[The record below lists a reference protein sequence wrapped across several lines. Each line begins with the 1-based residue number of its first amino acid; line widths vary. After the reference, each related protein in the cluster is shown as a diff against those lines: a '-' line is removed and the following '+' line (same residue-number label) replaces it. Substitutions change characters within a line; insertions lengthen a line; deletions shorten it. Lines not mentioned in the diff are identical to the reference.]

1 MTMNAI
7 LEMKNV
13 KKVYAVKG
21 NIIPVLHG
29 IDLKVL
35 PGEFVGIMGPSGSG
49 KTTLLNLA
57 ATIDE
62 PTSGE
67 IITDGQ
73 NIIGMNEAQLSAFRR
88 SKLGFIFQDYHLLDT
103 LTVKE
108 NILLPLALSKAN
120 PHELDQRV
128 QAIAQRFNIHPILDK
143 YPYQISGGQKQRTA
157 ASRALITNPKLILA
171 DEPTGALDSRSATE
185 LLESLKKLNE
195 QDQTTILMVTHDAY
209 AASYCS
215 RVLFIKDGQI
225 FTELMRGEAPRKEFF
240 KKILDVLTVL
250 GGNSDDAV

>member
-1 MTMNAI
+1 MRAI
-7 LEMKNV
+7 MEMKNV
-13 KKVYAVKG
+13 KKVYVVKG
-21 NIIPVLHG
+21 NVIPVLHG
-29 IDLKVL
+29 IDMQVY

-49 KTTLLNLA
+49 KSTLLNLA

-62 PTSGE
+62 PTSGD
-67 IITDGQ
+67 IVTDGESV
-73 NIIGMNEAQLSAFRR
+73 IGMNEAQLSAFRR
-88 SKLGFIFQDYHLLDT
+88 SKLGFIFQDYNLLDT
-103 LTVKE
+103 LTVRE

-120 PHELDQRV
+120 PAELDRKV
-128 QAIAQRFNIHPILDK
+128 EAIAKRFNIRHILEQ

-185 LLESLKKLNE
+185 LLESMKELNE
-195 QDQTTILMVTHDAY
+195 QEKTTILMVTHDAY

-215 RVLFIKDGQI
+215 RVLFIKDGLM
-225 FTELMRGEAPRKEFF
+225 FTELVRGTTARNAFF

-250 GGNSDDAV
+250 GGTSGDAV

>member
-1 MTMNAI
+1 MKAI
-7 LEMKNV
+7 MEMKKV

-21 NIIPVLHG
+21 NAIPVLHG
-29 IDLKVL
+29 IDLTVHE
-35 PGEFVGIMGPSGSG
+35 GEFVGIMGPSGSG

-62 PTSGE
+62 PTSGD
-67 IITDGQ
+67 IVTDGERVT
-73 NIIGMNEAQLSAFRR
+73 GMSEEQLSAFRR
-88 SKLGFIFQDYHLLDT
+88 LKLGFIFQDYNLLDT

-120 PHELDQRV
+120 PAELGRKAE
-128 QAIAQRFNIHPILDK
+128 AIAKRFNIGHILDR

-157 ASRALITNPKLILA
+157 AARALVTNPKLILA

-185 LLESLKKLNE
+185 LLESLKELNE
-195 QDQTTILMVTHDAY
+195 QEKTSILMVTHDAY

-215 RVLFIKDGQI
+215 RVLFIKDGLI
-225 FTELMRGEAPRKEFF
+225 FTELVRGQVPRKAFF
-240 KKILDVLTVL
+240 RKILDVLTVL
-250 GGNSDDAV
+250 GGNSGDAV